1 MSFMPSNNQQSSSKK
16 PRKRNNS
23 LQRLT
28 SVLLT
33 YPTRFATMR
42 LAFLI
47 PVLAATGLLG
57 QSEIP
62 PGHSDYINTIRYD
75 ADSSHAVTT
84 SAFTARAWDAA
95 TGKQLGV
102 YRSSGGWLGNSSL
115 SGDGKLAAT
124 LNDFTGKLDVWSV
137 ETGAVVQHFQV
148 SDTWLDFGDD
158 CHFSSDGRFLIV
170 FVDVDTKVNCTVF
183 DVVSGNILL
192 QRMLPNWTAII
203 PEVFTANADYIV
215 LPDESGQAVE
225 VLSLPDLTLKHR
237 LEPPSVYDGEIDL
250 DLVGFTPDDRSFFA
264 MTESVEFF
272 KWSLESGLMES
283 YDQFAADSMF
293 AYGMRDNLAYETAA
307 FESTLHAADLM
318 AVDGNRAAVALD
330 SVFLVVDVL
339 SGQIH
344 HRIPFDTP
352 FPPPVHFAPNGGDL
366 VVGSIEKS
374 GKMWQLHTGEWVPWN
389 ALAYPPQIIPSPT
402 GERFLS
408 IDKKRVPFDES
419 SDTTVDEAFLRDAET
434 NGIIR
439 KLGPDECEPSA
450 AVFSPSGGV
459 CAVVAAD
466 SDWIEAFD
474 SDGGESLWKVQGKHT
489 RPYLLAADP
498 TGRALAIGHL
508 HGFSLLDASTGSE
521 TLLKRDP
528 LAISDA
534 LYFGAS
540 GNWFITEGMD
550 GLLRFWST
558 ASGKLLM
565 SMSWDDAFNL
575 HAYDSLGRRIQ
586 PPFDTLLEGR

>member
-1 MSFMPSNNQQSSSKK
+1 MPSNNQQSSSKK

-33 YPTRFATMR
+33 SPTRFATMR

-47 PVLAATGLLG
+47 PVLAATVLFG

-62 PGHSDYINTIRYD
+62 PGHSDDIYTIRYD

-95 TGKQLGV
+95 TGEQLGV
-102 YRSSGGWLGNSSL
+102 YRSTGGWLGNSSL

-124 LNDFTGKLDVWSV
+124 MNGYTGKLDVWSV
-137 ETGAVVQHFQV
+137 ETGNVVQHLQV
-148 SDTWLDFGDD
+148 SDTGLDTYDD

-170 FVDVDTKVNCTVF
+170 FVAVDRKMNCKVF

-192 QRMLPNWTAII
+192 QRMLPNWTYII

-225 VLSLPDLTLKHR
+225 VLSLPVLTLKHR

-264 MTESVEFF
+264 MTNDTEFF
-272 KWSLESGLMES
+272 KWSLESGHMES
-283 YDQFAADSMF
+283 YDQFAADSVY
-293 AYGMRDNLAYETAA
+293 AYTLRNNGAYETAA
-307 FESTLHAADLM
+307 FESTLLAADLM

-330 SVFLVVDVL
+330 SVFVVVDLL

-344 HRIPFDTP
+344 HRFPFDTP
-352 FPPPVHFAPNGGDL
+352 FPPPVHFAPDGGDL
-366 VVGSIEKS
+366 IVGSNESS
-374 GKMWQLHTGEWVPWN
+374 GELWQLPSGELVAMDDVTLPIE
-389 ALAYPPQIIPSPT
+389 IIPSPFN
-402 GERFLS
+402 ER
-408 IDKKRVPFDES
+408 RVTFEYEHIPMRDGSERL
-419 SDTTVDEAFLRDAET
+419 VQVAFLRDAET
-434 NGIIR
+434 NDIIR
-439 KLGPDECEPSA
+439 KLGPDKCEPSA
-450 AVFSPSGGV
+450 AVFSPSGDV
-459 CAVVAAD
+459 CAVVAGD
-466 SDWIEAFD
+466 LDWIEAFD
-474 SDGGESLWKVQGKHT
+474 SDSGESLWKVQGKHT
-489 RPYLLAADP
+489 LPYLMAADP
-498 TGRALAIGHL
+498 TGRTLAIGHL

-540 GNWFITEGMD
+540 GNWFITEAMD

-558 ASGKLLM
+558 ASGELLM